1 MSYQILH
8 GDSRELLKTLGDNSV
23 DAIVCDPPYN
33 LTSIQ
38 NRFGKAGAAS
48 AADGVYLRS
57 SKGFMGKAWDSDVA
71 FHPAVWIECLR
82 VLKPGGHL
90 VAFGGCRTYH
100 RMVCAVEDAGFEV
113 RDQLA
118 WLFATGFPKSH
129 NVSKSIDRRAG
140 AEREVIG
147 VSENSRDRDDDAI
160 SWDQG
165 KPCLITVPSTE
176 EAQQWDGFGSA
187 LKPAWETIL
196 VARKPL
202 TLSQK
207 LEEIGSNLFN
217 LESKLWSLLPAN
229 VVDEITK
236 SDPSVLEKLDSAPWG
251 ADEKS
256 NTQDALFARMD
267 MSQYVL
273 AIHSSLSTVL
283 SWKVFLADA
292 SKRLSMCI
300 TETESNG
307 IIDQKI
313 WESCLLVITP
323 ESIILAH
330 NQGHWSNVHASNA
343 ERYLNALVSR
353 WRTTQ
358 ELSALEFAIALAAT
372 NSQDVTEYSPQLEPV
387 LLARKPLEGT
397 IVENVLKW
405 GTGALN
411 IDATRVQTDDDT
423 SRTLT
428 PAKGWKNSS
437 VLNGSI
443 TDDWK
448 KGRWPANV
456 CHDGSPEV
464 LAGFPVARS
473 AGLYP
478 SDSRGT
484 GTGVTFGKMQQG
496 SLYDDKGSAARFF
509 FSAKATRSE
518 RNGSRHPTVKPIR
531 LIEWLIKLITPPG
544 GTVLDP
550 FAGSGTTGQA
560 AVLNGF
566 NIIMIEMEAQYVQDI
581 SNRMAEPK
589 VWSIDPD
596 APEPKRPKGF
606 F

>member
-187 LKPAWETIL
+187 LKP
-196 VARKPL
+196 
-202 TLSQK
+202 
-207 LEEIGSNLFN
+207 
-217 LESKLWSLLPAN
+217 
-229 VVDEITK
+229 
-236 SDPSVLEKLDSAPWG
+236 
-251 ADEKS
+251 
-256 NTQDALFARMD
+256 
-267 MSQYVL
+267 
-273 AIHSSLSTVL
+273 
-283 SWKVFLADA
+283 
-292 SKRLSMCI
+292 
-300 TETESNG
+300 
-307 IIDQKI
+307 
-313 WESCLLVITP
+313 
-323 ESIILAH
+323 
-330 NQGHWSNVHASNA
+330 GH
-343 ERYLNALVSR
+343 
-353 WRTTQ
+353 
-358 ELSALEFAIALAAT
+358 
-372 NSQDVTEYSPQLEPV
+372 EPV

-411 IDATRVQTDDDT
+411 IDATRIRPSPTSQQSRSSADDSRVCTCASRDKGEAQDISHKSQEGAYFQSHGSQTRLPPNEFEHGENSIEPQDSQGDCPICPHCGGVRVHYSEEGDRVFPPQRPDADRFPDLQTTYERNHDYQSTSVHNTTLNVQ
-423 SRTLT
+423 SQPKL
-428 PAKGWKNSS
+428 
-437 VLNGSI
+437 
-443 TDDWK
+443 
-448 KGRWPANV
+448 GRWPANV

-464 LAGFPVARS
+464 LAGFPQTGNGSGVART
-473 AGLYP
+473 ARPGQQP
-478 SDSRGT
+478 FNTERGWNQHSMT
-484 GTGVTFGKMQQG
+484 REGATAPEDYG
-496 SLYDDKGSAARFF
+496 DAGSAARFF

-531 LIEWLIKLITPPG
+531 LIEWLIKLVTPPG

-550 FAGSGTTGQA
+550 FAGSGTTGEA

-566 NIIMIEMEAQYVQDI
+566 NVIMIEMEAQYVQDI
-581 SNRMAEPK
+581 RNRMAEPK

-596 APEPKRPKGF
+596 APQPKRPKGF